1 MGLLMAVPC
10 FLRESPLDRFLMTG
24 FMAAPLAVCA
34 ALVTI
39 PPIVGMRERLAWLFD
54 WCSTRA
60 VRRIPRSFNRAA
72 FLHLLLATAV
82 MAVAVAMIKAAVPD
96 CPGVLLRWL
105 GGAIAA
111 GAFAGMT
118 TAALPLLGCV
128 FGVSMPP
135 LMQSPWRS
143 ATVDEFWGRRWNVW
157 TSAKMFRPV
166 FRAVLSRHGFAT
178 ALAATFAF
186 SGVTHALMAFLA
198 LGKWPVSLA
207 CGVFFLVQP
216 VLMAVEHR
224 LGVRRW
230 PVAAARAWTLTVLLV
245 ISPLFIEPALQ
256 VIEPSWGGSDTVLPP
271 VFTVLAFVL
280 FLTLIV
286 TLGSLAARPAARD

>member
-1 MGLLMAVPC
+1 
-10 FLRESPLDRFLMTG
+10 
-24 FMAAPLAVCA
+24 
-34 ALVTI
+34 
-39 PPIVGMRERLAWLFD
+39 MRERMAWLFN
-54 WCSTRA
+54 WCSTQA

-72 FLHLLLATAV
+72 FGHLLLATV
-82 MAVAVAMIKAAVPD
+82 VLAVAVAMIRVAAPG

-118 TAALPLLGCV
+118 TAALPLMGCV

-143 ATVDEFWGRRWNVW
+143 VTVDEFWSRRWNVW

-178 ALAATFAF
+178 ALAVTFAF
-186 SGVTHALMAFLA
+186 SSVAHALMAFLA

-207 CGVFFLVQP
+207 CGGFFLVQP
-216 VLMAVEHR
+216 VLIAVEHR

-230 PVAAARAWTLTVLLV
+230 PVAAARAWTLTAILV
-245 ISPLFIEPALQ
+245 TSPLFIEPALQ
-256 VIEPSWGGSDTVLPP
+256 VIEPSWGGSDSVLPS

-280 FLTLIV
+280 LLTLLV